1 MDNNDVR
8 GNEDTLIAKL
18 NKVQGEMPNLV
29 LPSMGIIKNE
39 DDVLIDGK
47 DFIKSKVVKEEQ

>member
-18 NKVQGEMPNLV
+18 NKAQGEMLNLV